1 MVLAKITDHGLLTDQ
16 TVRDRDIDGGFCCS
30 PSEQAGKTY
39 SEELSSGTLIPFKN
53 IVWVERALNE
63 SMEITYVEQQ
73 DSHFKVRTIVADV
86 TGSQRS
92 NEPGSKC
99 SVSQL
104 MALAYANSEPKKSV
118 IVFVNPHSGKGKAIH
133 LYKHYVKPVLSA
145 ARYHVELV
153 KTEYSGHATEYMKYV
168 DIDKYDGVICASGDG
183 IPHEV
188 LNGIYSREDRVK
200 AFQKLFIAQT
210 PCGSGNAMALSCLG
224 TLKPGLATLEII
236 KGHTVRSDLMLVC
249 SKSSSPRISFLS
261 QTYGIIAE
269 ADIGTEWMRFIG
281 KIRFDIGVL
290 INILRRKQF
299 PCRVAVK
306 RITSDK
312 KELSE
317 HYKSQY
323 QQHGVTKPLDE
334 DALKPKYFDGQLF
347 DDDRLPAG
355 WEWLDDNVTQ
365 NLSIFYTGKLPY
377 IAKDVDFFPA
387 ALPNDGAIDLVLFD
401 GRAQVWR
408 SAHSLLQLDK
418 GLHVWHDHVD
428 HLKVESLKLVP
439 MLEKGRTSYI
449 SVDGENFPVE
459 TIQVEVLPDVMKTV
473 MNDGRYTDSGFLAHI
488 G

>member
-53 IVWVERALNE
+53 IVWVESALNE

-86 TGSQRS
+86 TGSQRL

-459 TIQVEVLPDVMKTV
+459 TIQVEVLPAVMKTV

>member
-459 TIQVEVLPDVMKTV
+459 TIQVEVLPGVMKTV

>member
-1 MVLAKITDHGLLTDQ
+1 MVLAKITDHGLLMDQ
-16 TVRDRDIDGGFCCS
+16 TSSDSSRAGLLCCS
-30 PSEQAGKTY
+30 PSELADKDGF
-39 SEELSSGTLIPFKN
+39 EELSSGTLIPFKN
-53 IVWVERALNE
+53 IVWVEGALNE
-63 SMEITYVEQQ
+63 SVEITYIEQQ
-73 DSHFKVRTIVADV
+73 DSHLKIRTVVADV
-86 TGSQRS
+86 TGRQQS
-92 NEPGSKC
+92 NEPGSK
-99 SVSQL
+99 SAVSQL
-104 MALAYANSEPKKSV
+104 MALAYATSEPKKSV

-133 LYKHYVKPVLSA
+133 LYGHEVEPVLNA
-145 ARYHVELV
+145 ARYHVDLV
-153 KTEYSGHATEYMKYV
+153 KTEYSGHATEYMKHV

-188 LNGIYSREDRVK
+188 LNGIYSRKDRVR
-200 AFQKLFIAQT
+200 AFQRLFIAQT

-249 SKSSSPRISFLS
+249 SKGSGPRVSFLS
-261 QTYGIIAE
+261 QTYGVIAE
-269 ADIGTEWMRFIG
+269 ADIGTEWMRFMG
-281 KIRFDIGVL
+281 GIRFDIGVAL
-290 INILRRKQF
+290 NILRRKQF

-312 KELSE
+312 QELSE
-317 HYKSQY
+317 RYKSQY
-323 QQHGVTKPLDE
+323 QQHGVTRVLDE
-334 DALKPKYFDGQLF
+334 AALTPKYFDGHLF
-347 DDDRLPAG
+347 DDDQLPAG
-355 WEWLDDNVTQ
+355 WEWLDDSVTQ

-439 MLEKGRTSYI
+439 MLGKGRTSYI

-459 TIQVEVLPDVMKTV
+459 TIQVEVLPGVMKTV
-473 MNDGRYTDSGFLAHI
+473 MNDGRYKDSGFLAQI
-488 G
+488 R